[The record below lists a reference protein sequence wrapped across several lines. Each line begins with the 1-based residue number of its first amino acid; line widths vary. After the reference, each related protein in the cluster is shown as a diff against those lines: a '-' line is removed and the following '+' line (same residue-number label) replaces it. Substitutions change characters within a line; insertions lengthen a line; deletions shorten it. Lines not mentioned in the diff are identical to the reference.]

1 MCSCKEKKISDAKFS
16 PFSILQCYSRGSFL
30 QCYSR
35 GTPFS
40 ILCHRRVGPEVRE
53 ERPWR
58 SDGCCARRSD
68 EHRTSRSFSNL
79 RLASAPVPA
88 LLLFSFF
95 PLLQASPPLSTR
107 PFPIHHLRRPPPQI
121 TERTTTRRH
130 HLASPVP
137 AAAAKR

>member
-1 MCSCKEKKISDAKFS
+1 
-16 PFSILQCYSRGSFL
+16 
-30 QCYSR
+30 
-35 GTPFS
+35 
-40 ILCHRRVGPEVRE
+40 
-53 ERPWR
+53 
-58 SDGCCARRSD
+58 
-68 EHRTSRSFSNL
+68 
-79 RLASAPVPA
+79 VPA